1 MTPEGEV
8 QAHLKKLVKQTGG
21 EYRKLRWIGMT
32 NAPDCFVLWPGKST
46 YAFVEVKRPG
56 ERETP
61 QQAREHARLR
71 AAGLQVFVVDS
82 KLGAELVVSLLVGQ
96 QNG

>member
-1 MTPEGEV
+1 MTPEGAV
-8 QAHLKKLVKQTGG
+8 QAHLKILVKQTGG
-21 EYRKLRWIGMT
+21 EYRKLRWIGRT
-32 NAPDCFVLWPGKST
+32 GANDCFCFWPGKDT
-46 YAFVEVKRPG
+46 FALIEVKRPG
-56 ERETP
+56 KDATP

-82 KLGAELVVSLLVGQ
+82 KLSAELVVSLLVGQ